1 MKGSNHSSFVIRNGR
16 AIESLQSVEG
26 VVEVDL
32 LISSGLLIRSVVL
45 HDVGLVE
52 AGLFIDGVDS
62 EWCLRAKSHDYSMF
76 GVAYA
81 RMEHDL
87 GDIEIYDAR
96 LDYLNKINKGNDLEL
111 FNFQARKPNTRQ
123 QRKYK
128 QI

>member
-1 MKGSNHSSFVIRNGR
+1 
-16 AIESLQSVEG
+16 
-26 VVEVDL
+26 
-32 LISSGLLIRSVVL
+32 
-45 HDVGLVE
+45 
-52 AGLFIDGVDS
+52 
-62 EWCLRAKSHDYSMF
+62 MF

-87 GDIEIYDAR
+87 GDIGIYDVR
-96 LDYLNKINKGNDLEL
+96 FDYINKINKGNDLEF